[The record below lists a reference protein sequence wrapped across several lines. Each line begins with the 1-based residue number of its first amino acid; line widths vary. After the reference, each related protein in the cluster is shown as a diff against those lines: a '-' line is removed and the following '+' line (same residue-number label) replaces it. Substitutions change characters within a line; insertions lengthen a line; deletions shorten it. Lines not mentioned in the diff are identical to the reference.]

1 MRIPPPGRLVDVGG
15 RRLHVSVVGQ
25 GRPVVVLEAGIAASS
40 LSWALV
46 AKQAAEFATV
56 VTYDRAGFGWSD
68 PAPHRC
74 TALDSARDLAL
85 LLDQAQI
92 AEPCVLVGHSFG
104 GLIVRVFEQEFPGR
118 VAGLV
123 LVDPVS
129 RSEWR
134 EPGEQRKR
142 MLARGV
148 MLSRR
153 GELLARMG
161 VVRLALNLLM
171 SGSRTIPKMLARVSA
186 GRGAGVT
193 ERLTGEVRKMPR
205 ELWPAVA
212 AHWSE
217 ARCFRA
223 MANALENLPVS
234 AGQIDEGRSLGESG
248 ELPIVV
254 LSAAGASIQAIAEHE
269 RDARLSTRGEHR
281 VVPGSGHWMQLDA
294 PDAVVEAIGATAGDA
309 ARKPGG
315 SAEALAPPRK

>member
-1 MRIPPPGRLVDVGG
+1 MKLPPPGRMVDVGG
-15 RRLHVSVVGQ
+15 RGLHLNVLGQ
-25 GRPVVVLEAGIAASS
+25 GGPVVVLEAGIAASS

-46 AKQAAEFATV
+46 TKQAAAFTTV

-68 PAPHRC
+68 PASHHS
-74 TALDSARDLAL
+74 TALDAARDLAL
-85 LLDQAQI
+85 LLNKT
-92 AEPCVLVGHSFG
+92 EMPGPFLLVGHSFG

-134 EPGEQRKR
+134 KPPEHRKR
-142 MLARGV
+142 TLARGV

-153 GELLARMG
+153 GELLARLG
-161 VVRLALNLLM
+161 VVRLALNLLL

-223 MANALENLPVS
+223 MADALENLPVS
-234 AGQIDEGRSLGESG
+234 VTQIDERRTLGD
-248 ELPIVV
+248 LPVVV
-254 LSAAGASIQAIAEHE
+254 LSAASSSEQAMAEHE
-269 RDARLSTRGEHR
+269 HDARLSKRGEHKI
-281 VVPGSGHWMQLDA
+281 VPGSGHWMQLDA
-294 PDAVVEAIGATAGDA
+294 PEAVVKAI
-309 ARKPGG
+309 R
-315 SAEALAPPRK
+315 SLL

>member
-1 MRIPPPGRLVDVGG
+1 MKLPPPGRMVDVGA
-15 RRLHVSVVGQ
+15 RRVHLNVVGQ
-25 GRPVVVLEAGIAASS
+25 GGPTVVLEAGIAASS

-46 AKQAAEFATV
+46 AKQAATFTTV

-68 PAPHRC
+68 PALHHS
-74 TALDSARDLAL
+74 TALDAARDLAL
-85 LLDQAQI
+85 LLDKTVM
-92 AEPCVLVGHSFG
+92 PGPFLLVGHSFG
-104 GLIVRVFEQEFPGR
+104 GLIMRVFEQEFPGR

-123 LVDPVS
+123 LVDPVC

-134 EPGEQRKR
+134 APGEPRKR

-153 GELLARMG
+153 GELLARLG
-161 VVRLALNLLM
+161 VVRLALNLLL

-223 MANALENLPVS
+223 MAEALENLPVS
-234 AGQIDEGRSLGESG
+234 VTQIDETRALGD
-248 ELPIVV
+248 LPMVV
-254 LSAAGASIQAIAEHE
+254 LSAASASAQAVSEHE
-269 RDARLSTRGEHR
+269 HDARLSTRGEHR
-281 VVPGSGHWMQLDA
+281 IIPGSGHWMQLDA
-294 PDAVVEAIGATAGDA
+294 PDAIVGAI
-309 ARKPGG
+309 RSQIP
-315 SAEALAPPRK
+315 

>member
-1 MRIPPPGRLVDVGG
+1 VDVGG
-15 RRLHVSVVGQ
+15 RRLHIDIAGQ
-25 GRPVVVLEAGIAASS
+25 GSPVVILEAGIAASS

-46 AKQAAEFATV
+46 AKHVAEFTTV
-56 VTYDRAGFGWSD
+56 VTYDRAGFGWSE
-68 PAPHRC
+68 PAPHGC

-85 LLDQAQI
+85 LLDKADI
-92 AEPCVLVGHSFG
+92 EGPLVLVGHSFG
-104 GLIVRVFEQEFPGR
+104 GLIVRIFEQEYAGR

-134 EPGEQRKR
+134 EAGGQRKR

-161 VVRLALNLLM
+161 VVRLALTLLM

-186 GRGAGVT
+186 GSGASVT
-193 ERLTGEVRKMPR
+193 ERLTGEVRKMPP

-223 MANALENLPVS
+223 LADSLENLPVS
-234 AGQIDEGRSLGESG
+234 VMQIDESRSLGD
-248 ELPIVV
+248 LPMVV
-254 LSAAGASIQAIAEHE
+254 LSAGSAGAQAIAEHE
-269 RDARLSTRGEHR
+269 HDARLSTCGEHR
-281 VVPGSGHWMQLDA
+281 IVPGSGHWMQLDA
-294 PDAVVEAIGATAGDA
+294 PDAVVEAI
-309 ARKPGG
+309 RR
-315 SAEALAPPRK
+315 LMC